1 MIYGKLLKLLKEW
14 SLPAAMIVGALFYR
28 YTSLLA
34 PLIPYLIFVMLLL
47 TFCRLSPK
55 EVRLN
60 RLHVWL
66 LAIQLVGAV
75 GVYLV
80 LGLLD
85 EVVAQSTMVC
95 VLAPT
100 ATAAAVITGLLGGN
114 IAFLTSYVIFCSV
127 GVAVAAPLLFSF
139 MGAQTEVPFFTSVT
153 RIATEVGPV
162 LIIPLLTAWG
172 LYFFL
177 PAVHRKLTTWSIGSY
192 YLWVI
197 ALTVVTGRT
206 TLFLVSQQDPDYR
219 TEMGIALGALVVCVA
234 QFALGRFLGRR
245 YNNDAVS
252 AGQGLGQKN
261 TILAIWMAQVYLHP
275 LASIGPAAYIVWQ
288 NGINS
293 FQLWRYR
300 RGQRRRTSSSES
312 SSASS
317 DAADSEGSD

>member
-1 MIYGKLLKLLKEW
+1 MGFSSVTKLLKDW
-14 SLPAAMIVGALFYR
+14 SLPVAMIVGAVFYR

-34 PLIPYLIFVMLLL
+34 PMIPLLIFVMLLL
-47 TFCRLSPK
+47 TFCRLSPR
-55 EVRLN
+55 EVKLN

-66 LAIQLVGAV
+66 LGIQLVGAV
-75 GVYLV
+75 VVYMV
-80 LGLLD
+80 LGLYD
-85 EVVAQSTMVC
+85 EVVAQGIMIC

-139 MGAQTEVPFFTSVT
+139 MGAQTDVPFLTSVA

-162 LIIPLLTAWG
+162 LIVPLLTAWG
-172 LYFFL
+172 LYYFL
-177 PAVHRKLTTWSIGSY
+177 PAVHRKLTKWSLSSF

-206 TLFLVSQQDPDYR
+206 TLFLVSQQSPDYT
-219 TEMGIALGALVVCVA
+219 TEIAIALGTLVLCIA
-234 QFALGRFLGRR
+234 QFWLGRFLGRR

-288 NGINS
+288 NAINS
-293 FQLWRYR
+293 YQLWKYR
-300 RGQRRRTSSSES
+300 RHDTSL
-312 SSASS
+312 
-317 DAADSEGSD
+317 